1 MSSLK
6 QEEGDEIGFK
16 ASELF
21 APEPLRPGTER
32 MHSKIKYLKQ
42 ELTYC
47 EKIKEQTQMIKTNL
61 KEIEQKENE
70 KENEKIRKGEI
81 EK

>member
-1 MSSLK
+1 MKTRNTLRRKRQGEKDSEKRQKLC
-6 QEEGDEIGFK
+6 DEILDLG
-16 ASELF
+16 
-21 APEPLRPGTER
+21 
-32 MHSKIKYLKQ
+32 SKIKYLKQ